1 MTTPVRTRAAANA
14 ARGTPPRQQN
24 GQQNGQAPPGGKK
37 KRNAAIAGL
46 AGNSLDTPEDLAA
59 YLNTARKELFAAAEE
74 LDLMA
79 AEFHSASVM
88 LRKRLL
94 KAAARTQNKKE
105 KWAYRM
111 LVRRALKPFRGAAKA
126 AAASSDSASRSA
138 RLLRR
143 FWRTYMD
150 ITESIVPKRRGER

>member
-1 MTTPVRTRAAANA
+1 MATTQA
-14 ARGTPPRQQN
+14 PP
-24 GQQNGQAPPGGKK
+24 QQNGQANGQGPQGPGRK
-37 KRNAAIAGL
+37 KRNAAIASL
-46 AGNSLDTPEDLAA
+46 AGNDLKTPEDLAA
-59 YLNTARKELFAAAEE
+59 YLNTARKELFARSEE

-94 KAAARTQNKKE
+94 QAARKTQNKKE

-111 LVRRALKPFRGAAKA
+111 MVRRSLKPFRGAAKA
-126 AAASSDSASRSA
+126 AASASDSSARSA
-138 RLLRR
+138 ALLRR